1 MNLIVSEI
9 KVEVLR
15 VGFNWLKIDK
25 SDSRRKIEEFSFRKE
40 SEKRSK
46 WFTPIF
52 SSKGL
57 TKIRGMLKIFFIF
70 QIS

>member
-1 MNLIVSEI
+1 MSVLIGLKSI
-9 KVEVLR
+9 KA
-15 VGFNWLKIDK
+15 
-25 SDSRRKIEEFSFRKE
+25 SRRKIEEFSFRKE

-57 TKIRGMLKIFFIF
+57 TKIRGMLKIFLIF